1 MPTKAE
7 FLEAIAK
14 SLHTAAGLDNQS
26 TTSVA
31 FNDLNRTLYI
41 TSQQNRDYLQIL
53 TPRTITIT
61 RGNEILNQWTPQPS
75 QLPYDRG
82 YKVKGMQAGITK
94 VAMHPMLALTL
105 QGAREHLLDDTGLE
119 GFLGSVT
126 HVKVVRNPDL
136 FVTKSVDTAGLHGES
151 RIIRFHFLKFVR
163 NFEPRRFDELDP
175 LDSADLIESLT
186 KDFTDRYRGRLHM
199 GSSQGACR
207 RCAAYM
213 DDLGIAYRST
223 QALNK
228 KREETWL
235 HPVTMTTGAT
245 GYRFHSYPTVRLDS
259 TGRALR
265 ELKDA

>member
-7 FLEAIAK
+7 FVEAIAK

-53 TPRTITIT
+53 TPRPMTITFQGGEVA
-61 RGNEILNQWTPQPS
+61 RWDPQPS
-75 QLPYDRG
+75 QIPYYRPYG
-82 YKVKGMQAGITK
+82 AQGMKKGISK
-94 VAMHPMLALTL
+94 VAMHPLLAATL
-105 QGAREHLLDDTGLE
+105 GGARDHLLDDTGLE
-119 GFLGSVT
+119 EFLGSVT

-136 FVTKSVDTAGLHGES
+136 FVTKAVDTAGLHGES

-163 NFEPRRFDELDP
+163 NFEPTRFEKLDP
-175 LDSADLIESLT
+175 LESAGLIRELT
-186 KDFTDRYRGRLHM
+186 KDFKDRYTGRLHM

-213 DDLGIAYRST
+213 DELKIAYGST
-223 QALNK
+223 QAMNK

-235 HPVTMTTGAT
+235 HPITMTTEAM
-245 GYRFHSYPTVRLDS
+245 GYRYHAFDSVRLDL
-259 TGRALR
+259 TGRTLR
-265 ELKDA
+265 ELKDE

>member
-1 MPTKAE
+1 MPTTAE
-7 FLEAIAK
+7 FVEAIAK

-31 FNDLNRTLYI
+31 YNELNHTLYL

-53 TPRTITIT
+53 TPKPMTLMWE
-61 RGNEILNQWTPQPS
+61 GNVVARWEPQLNQI
-75 QLPYDRG
+75 PYNRS
-82 YKVKGMQAGITK
+82 YWEPGMKKGITK
-94 VAMHPMLALTL
+94 VAMHPLLSAALA
-105 QGAREHLLDDTGLE
+105 GARSHLLDDTGLDDFF
-119 GFLGSVT
+119 GAVT

-163 NFEPRRFDELDP
+163 NFEPTRFDKLDP
-175 LDSADLIESLT
+175 LDSAKLIEELT
-186 KDFTDRYRGRLHM
+186 KEFKHRYTGRLHM

-213 DDLGIAYRST
+213 TELGISYGSI
-223 QALNK
+223 QAMNK

-235 HPVTMTTGAT
+235 HPITMTTEAT
-245 GYRFHSYPTVRLDS
+245 GYRYHSYDSVRLDA
-259 TGRALR
+259 TGRRLK
-265 ELKDA
+265 ELKEE